1 MSPAPVAASLQ
12 QDPQLQTLAKAF
24 EALLLTTQQFI
35 CKENILQQKLEYA
48 YDEYMKLAG
57 RLPGGLDTHAKIVSE
72 RIRGHS
78 SEFGNQKSASLSPP
92 DVVRALAESGNVGD
106 QTLKPIA
113 DGVVCYK
120 SVLNSQSDPEP
131 NPCLVAT
138 RAGAPGSLE
147 KDFTTK
153 GTQGNLHCP
162 FAKSK
167 NMTSNDNGVANVIE
181 NPFNI
186 QNDDTCGHE
195 SLDPIKAERNDRR
208 SSQTPSVRTS
218 TTQCPVARCPIRYL
232 DQHSPEEIADYV
244 ERHKHEIPRS
254 HAICVQRYQK
264 DSHSMRHLDAKYG
277 SLINMIRGLSVK
289 HQAFLP
295 NRGNS
300 GAPTSSSSA
309 ERVEKWAEEVGINPE
324 MQPSIKEGE
333 TENDDGREGRF
344 DRPLREVRVG
354 ESPSRPW
361 GIPVPMPLPPS
372 ASPPLSPPPAAAIP
386 ENLKKPS
393 EEEAIGVSAIPPRDS
408 TVPKSGRCPFGHGAA
423 PAVNTAPET
432 ETIRDYGKKNGTIDT
447 AEQDFGE
454 HTHAHPPPTNSPA
467 SIVFNGPSQAVRAN
481 GQIFVSG
488 QIPAD
493 ASGNLVTGNIGELT
507 QACCNNIKAI
517 VEAAGS
523 SVNKIVKVNVR
534 ITFLA
539 FTILPPLPLLWSTTV
554 LPFSDLYHQIARR
567 LWLTEILYQVFLT
580 DMANFAEMNATYE
593 KFFTHKPARSCVAVA
608 QLPKGVP
615 VEIECIALE

>member
-1 MSPAPVAASLQ
+1 MSPAPVAASGQ

-35 CKENILQQKLEYA
+35 CKERSLQQKLEYA

-57 RLPGGLDTHAKIVSE
+57 RLPSGLDTHVKIISE
-72 RIRGHS
+72 KIRGHS
-78 SEFGNQKSASLSPP
+78 SEYGNQKPVSLSPP
-92 DVVRALAESGNVGD
+92 DIVRALAESGNVGN

-120 SVLNSQSDPEP
+120 SILNSQCVPDL

-162 FAKSK
+162 FTKSK
-167 NMTSNDNGVANVIE
+167 NMPSDNGMANGIE
-181 NPFNI
+181 NPFKI
-186 QNDDTCGHE
+186 QNSDTCGHE

-309 ERVEKWAEEVGINPE
+309 ERVEKWAEEVGINSE
-324 MQPSIKEGE
+324 MQPSIKEDE

-372 ASPPLSPPPAAAIP
+372 ASPPLSPPPAAALP
-386 ENLKKPS
+386 EKSKKPS
-393 EEEAIGVSAIPPRDS
+393 EEEPIRVSSNPPRDS
-408 TVPKSGRCPFGHGAA
+408 TQQAPTTAPKSGRCPFGHGVAQ
-423 PAVNTAPET
+423 AVNTAPET
-432 ETIRDYGKKNGTIDT
+432 ETIRDHGKKNGTIET

-454 HTHAHPPPTNSPA
+454 QPQAHPPLTNSPA
-467 SIVFNGPSQAVRAN
+467 SIVFNGPVFFGFSPEQTSSFL
-481 GQIFVSG
+481 Q
-488 QIPAD
+488 Q
-493 ASGNLVTGNIGELT
+493 L
-507 QACCNNIKAI
+507 
-517 VEAAGS
+517 GS
-523 SVNKIVKVNVR
+523 LVNK
-534 ITFLA
+534 
-539 FTILPPLPLLWSTTV
+539 
-554 LPFSDLYHQIARR
+554 Q
-567 LWLTEILYQVFLT
+567 
-580 DMANFAEMNATYE
+580 
-593 KFFTHKPARSCVAVA
+593 
-608 QLPKGVP
+608 
-615 VEIECIALE
+615 

>member
-1 MSPAPVAASLQ
+1 MSPAPVPASQQ

-35 CKENILQQKLEYA
+35 CKERILQQRLEYA

-72 RIRGHS
+72 KILGHS
-78 SEFGNQKSASLSPP
+78 SESGNQESVSFSPP

-106 QTLKPIA
+106 RTLKPIA

-120 SVLNSQSDPEP
+120 SVLNSQSVPDL

-162 FAKSK
+162 FAKSRI
-167 NMTSNDNGVANVIE
+167 MPSQDGMANGIE
-181 NPFNI
+181 DPFKI
-186 QNDDTCGHE
+186 QNDI
-195 SLDPIKAERNDRR
+195 LIKLLR
-208 SSQTPSVRTS
+208 
-218 TTQCPVARCPIRYL
+218 
-232 DQHSPEEIADYV
+232 PEEIADYV

-324 MQPSIKEGE
+324 LQPSIKVAERE
-333 TENDDGREGRF
+333 DDDGREGRF
-344 DRPLREVRVG
+344 DRPLREALG
-354 ESPSRPW
+354 NPCPNALASFSIAFAFASA
-361 GIPVPMPLPPS
+361 GAALPEKS
-372 ASPPLSPPPAAAIP
+372 
-386 ENLKKPS
+386 KKPP
-393 EEEAIGVSAIPPRDS
+393 EEETIGVSSIPTRDA
-408 TVPKSGRCPFGHGAA
+408 TQQAPTTAPKSGRCPFGHGAA
-423 PAVNTAPET
+423 PAVNVVTET
-432 ETIRDYGKKNGTIDT
+432 ETIRDHGKMNGTIENAQQDSG
-447 AEQDFGE
+447 EQP
-454 HTHAHPPPTNSPA
+454 HAHLPPTNSPA
-467 SIVFNGPSQAVRAN
+467 SIVFNGPVFFGFSPEQTSSFL
-481 GQIFVSG
+481 Q
-488 QIPAD
+488 Q
-493 ASGNLVTGNIGELT
+493 L
-507 QACCNNIKAI
+507 
-517 VEAAGS
+517 GS
-523 SVNKIVKVNVR
+523 LVNK
-534 ITFLA
+534 
-539 FTILPPLPLLWSTTV
+539 
-554 LPFSDLYHQIARR
+554 H
-567 LWLTEILYQVFLT
+567 
-580 DMANFAEMNATYE
+580 
-593 KFFTHKPARSCVAVA
+593 
-608 QLPKGVP
+608 
-615 VEIECIALE
+615 